1 MIITIDGP
9 AGSGKGTIA
18 AALAKKYK
26 MAYFD
31 TGMVYRAV
39 GLQMVLD
46 GNDLNDENK
55 AAEIA
60 ANLTFPKMIALST
73 NKDFRSDVGSKAA
86 SIVSAYPQVRSA
98 LLAMQKNFANNP
110 VFADGTPA
118 DGVIYDGRDTG
129 TVICPQA
136 DLKLYVIAD
145 LTIRAQRRCRDLN
158 NAGHKISF
166 EQVFADMRARDDR
179 DQNRSTAPL
188 KPAPDAVTIDTSNFQ
203 LEDSLKV
210 IIPLIDK
217 KLAEL
222 ASK

>member
-46 GNDLNDENK
+46 GNDLNDEDK

-60 ANLTFPKMIALST
+60 ANLTFPKMMALST

-166 EQVFADMRARDDR
+166 EQVFADMKARDDR

-222 ASK
+222 DLK

>member
-55 AAEIA
+55 ATEIA

-166 EQVFADMRARDDR
+166 EQVFADMKARDDR

-222 ASK
+222 ALK

>member
-60 ANLTFPKMIALST
+60 ANLTFPKMMALST

-166 EQVFADMRARDDR
+166 EQVFADMKARDDR

-222 ASK
+222 ALK

>member
-39 GLQMVLD
+39 GLQMVLN
-46 GNDLNDENK
+46 GNDLNDEKK

-60 ANLTFPKMIALST
+60 ANLTFPKMMSLSA
-73 NKDFRSDVGSKAA
+73 NKDFRSDVGSRAA

-166 EQVFADMRARDDR
+166 EQVFSDMKARDNR

-222 ASK
+222 ALK

>member
-39 GLQMVLD
+39 GLQMVLN
-46 GNDLNDENK
+46 GNDLNDEKK

-60 ANLTFPKMIALST
+60 ANLTFPKMMSLSA
-73 NKDFRSDVGSKAA
+73 NKDFRSDVGSRAA

-166 EQVFADMRARDDR
+166 EQVFADMKARDDR

-222 ASK
+222 ALK

>member
-60 ANLTFPKMIALST
+60 ANLTFPKMMALST

-136 DLKLYVIAD
+136 NLKLYVIAD

-166 EQVFADMRARDDR
+166 EQVFADMKARDDR

>member
-18 AALAKKYK
+18 AALAEKYK

-39 GLQMVLD
+39 GLQMILNGD
-46 GNDLNDENK
+46 DLNNEDK
-55 AAEIA
+55 AAAIA
-60 ANLTFPKMIALST
+60 AALTFPKMIELSK
-73 NKDFRSDVGSKAA
+73 NKDFRSDIGSKAA
-86 SIVSAYPQVRSA
+86 SVISAYPNVRSA
-98 LLAMQKNFANNP
+98 LLSMQKNFALNP

-118 DGVIYDGRDTG
+118 AGAIYDGRDTG

-145 LTIRAQRRCRDLN
+145 LTIRAKRRCEDLNAAGHNITFEQVYADMQARDNRDLN
-158 NAGHKISF
+158 
-166 EQVFADMRARDDR
+166 
-179 DQNRSTAPL
+179 RSAAPL
-188 KPAPDAVTIDTSNFQ
+188 KPAPDAVVVDTTNFK

-210 IIPLIDK
+210 IVPLVEK

-222 ASK
+222 AAK

>member
-39 GLQMVLD
+39 GLQMVLN
-46 GNDLNDENK
+46 GNDLNDEKK

-60 ANLTFPKMIALST
+60 ANLTFPKMMALST
-73 NKDFRSDVGSKAA
+73 NKDFRSDVGSRAA

-158 NAGHKISF
+158 NAGHEISF
-166 EQVFADMRARDDR
+166 EQIFSDMKARDDR

-222 ASK
+222 ALK

>member
-55 AAEIA
+55 AAKIA
-60 ANLTFPKMIALST
+60 ANLTFPKMMALSV

-166 EQVFADMRARDDR
+166 EQVFADMKARDDR

-222 ASK
+222 ALK

>member
-39 GLQMVLD
+39 GLQMVLN
-46 GNDLNDENK
+46 GYDLNDEEK
-55 AAEIA
+55 AASLA
-60 ANLTFPKMIALST
+60 KSLTFPKMMELSK

-86 SIVSAYPQVRSA
+86 SVISAYPSVRAA
-98 LLAMQKNFANNP
+98 LLEMQKNFALNP
-110 VFADGTPA
+110 VFEDGTPTNGA
-118 DGVIYDGRDTG
+118 IYDGRDTG

-145 LTIRAQRRCRDLN
+145 LTIRARRRCSDLIA
-158 NAGHKISF
+158 AGHATTF
-166 EQVFADMRARDDR
+166 EQVYADMKARDDR
-179 DQNRSTAPL
+179 DLNRSSAPL
-188 KPAPDAVTIDTSNFQ
+188 KPAPDAVMIDTSTYK

-210 IIPLIDK
+210 IVPLVDK

-222 ASK
+222 TAK

>member
-18 AALAKKYK
+18 AALAEKYK

-46 GNDLNDENK
+46 GADLSDKAK
-55 AAEIA
+55 AAAIA
-60 ANLTFPKMIALST
+60 KDLTFPQMMELAK
-73 NKDFRSDVGSKAA
+73 NKDFRSDVVSKAA
-86 SIVSAYPQVRSA
+86 SVISAYPIVRAA
-98 LLAMQKNFANNP
+98 LLAMQKNFALNP

-118 DGVIYDGRDTG
+118 KGAIYDGRDTG

-145 LTIRAQRRCRDLN
+145 LSIRAKRRCADLN
-158 NAGHKISF
+158 AAGHDITF
-166 EQVFADMRARDDR
+166 EQVYADMKARDDR
-179 DQNRSTAPL
+179 DLNRSTAPL
-188 KPAPDAVTIDTSNFQ
+188 KPAPDAVVIDTTNFK

-210 IIPLIDK
+210 IVPLVEK
-217 KLAEL
+217 KLAES
-222 ASK
+222 AAK

>member
-166 EQVFADMRARDDR
+166 EQVFADMKARDDR

-222 ASK
+222 ALK

>member
-39 GLQMVLD
+39 GLQMVLN
-46 GNDLNDENK
+46 GYDLSDETK
-55 AAEIA
+55 AASIA
-60 ANLTFPKMIALST
+60 ESMSFPQMMKLAE

-86 SIVSAYPQVRSA
+86 SIISAYPSVRSA
-98 LLAMQKNFANNP
+98 LLDMQKNFALNP

-118 DGVIYDGRDTG
+118 EGAIYDGRDTG

-136 DLKLYVIAD
+136 DLKFYVIAD
-145 LTIRAQRRCRDLN
+145 LAIRAKRRCADLN
-158 NAGHKISF
+158 AAGHNITF
-166 EQVFADMRARDDR
+166 EQVYADMKARDDR
-179 DQNRSTAPL
+179 DLNRSTAPL
-188 KPAPDAVTIDTSNFQ
+188 KPAPDAIIVDTSNFQ
-203 LEDSLKV
+203 LKDSLNV
-210 IIPLIDK
+210 IVPLIDK

-222 ASK
+222 AAK

>member
-166 EQVFADMRARDDR
+166 EQVFADMKARDDR

>member
-60 ANLTFPKMIALST
+60 ANLTFPKMMALST

-136 DLKLYVIAD
+136 DLKLYIIAD

-166 EQVFADMRARDDR
+166 EQVFADMKARDDR

>member
-60 ANLTFPKMIALST
+60 ENLTFPKMMALST

-166 EQVFADMRARDDR
+166 EQVFADMKARDDR

>member
-60 ANLTFPKMIALST
+60 ANLTFPKMMTLSA

-158 NAGHKISF
+158 NAGHEISF
-166 EQVFADMRARDDR
+166 EQVFADMKARDDR

>member
-46 GNDLNDENK
+46 GNDLNDEDK

-60 ANLTFPKMIALST
+60 ANLTFPKMMALST

-129 TVICPQA
+129 TVIFPQA

-166 EQVFADMRARDDR
+166 EQVFADMKARDDR

-222 ASK
+222 DLK

>member
-39 GLQMVLD
+39 GLQMVLN
-46 GNDLNDENK
+46 GYDLNDEEK
-55 AAEIA
+55 AASLA
-60 ANLTFPKMIALST
+60 KSLTFPKMMELSK

-86 SIVSAYPQVRSA
+86 SVISAYPSVRAA
-98 LLAMQKNFANNP
+98 LLEMQKNFASNP
-110 VFADGTPA
+110 VFEDGSPA
-118 DGVIYDGRDTG
+118 NGAIYDGRDTG

-145 LTIRAQRRCRDLN
+145 LTIRARRRCSDLIA
-158 NAGHKISF
+158 AGHDTTF
-166 EQVFADMRARDDR
+166 EQVYADMKARDDR
-179 DQNRSTAPL
+179 DLNRSSAPL
-188 KPAPDAVTIDTSNFQ
+188 KPAFDAVMIDTSTYK

-210 IIPLIDK
+210 IVPLVDK

-222 ASK
+222 TAK

>member
-60 ANLTFPKMIALST
+60 ANLTFPKMMALST

-166 EQVFADMRARDDR
+166 EQVFADMKARDDR

>member
-31 TGMVYRAV
+31 TVMVYRAV
-39 GLQMVLD
+39 GLQMVFD

-60 ANLTFPKMIALST
+60 ANLTFPKMMALST

-136 DLKLYVIAD
+136 DLKLYIIAD

-166 EQVFADMRARDDR
+166 EQVFADMKARDDR

>member
-18 AALAKKYK
+18 AALAEKYK

-46 GNDLNDENK
+46 GADLSDEAK
-55 AAEIA
+55 AAAIA
-60 ANLTFPKMIALST
+60 KDLTFPQMMELAK

-86 SIVSAYPQVRSA
+86 SVISAYPSVRAA
-98 LLAMQKNFANNP
+98 LLAMQKNFALNP

-118 DGVIYDGRDTG
+118 KGAIYDGRDTG

-145 LTIRAQRRCRDLN
+145 LSVRAKRRCADLN
-158 NAGHKISF
+158 AAGHDITF
-166 EQVFADMRARDDR
+166 EQVYADMKARDDR
-179 DQNRSTAPL
+179 DLNRSTAPL
-188 KPAPDAVTIDTSNFQ
+188 KPAPDAVVIDTTNFK

-210 IIPLIDK
+210 IVPLVEK
-217 KLAEL
+217 KLAES
-222 ASK
+222 AAK

>member
-60 ANLTFPKMIALST
+60 ANLTFPKMMALST

-136 DLKLYVIAD
+136 DLKLYVIAN

-166 EQVFADMRARDDR
+166 EQVFADMKARDDR

>member
-60 ANLTFPKMIALST
+60 ANLTFPKMMALSA

-166 EQVFADMRARDDR
+166 EQVFVDMKARDDR

>member
-18 AALAKKYK
+18 AALAEKYK

-46 GNDLNDENK
+46 GADLSDEAK
-55 AAEIA
+55 PVAIA
-60 ANLTFPKMIALST
+60 KDLTFPQMMEFAK

-86 SIVSAYPQVRSA
+86 SVISAYPIVRAA
-98 LLAMQKNFANNP
+98 LLAMQKNFALNP

-118 DGVIYDGRDTG
+118 KGAIYDGRDTG

-145 LTIRAQRRCRDLN
+145 LSIRAKRRCADLN
-158 NAGHKISF
+158 AAGHDITF
-166 EQVFADMRARDDR
+166 EQVYADMKARDDR
-179 DQNRSTAPL
+179 DLNRSTAPL
-188 KPAPDAVTIDTSNFQ
+188 KPAPDAVVIDTTNFK

-210 IIPLIDK
+210 IVPLVEK
-217 KLAEL
+217 KLAES
-222 ASK
+222 AAK

>member
-39 GLQMVLD
+39 GLQIVLD
-46 GNDLNDENK
+46 GNDLNDEDK

-60 ANLTFPKMIALST
+60 ANLTFPKMMALST

-166 EQVFADMRARDDR
+166 EQVFADMKARDDR

-222 ASK
+222 ALK

>member
-39 GLQMVLD
+39 GLQMVLN
-46 GNDLNDENK
+46 GNDLNDEKK

-60 ANLTFPKMIALST
+60 ANLTFPKMMSLSA
-73 NKDFRSDVGSKAA
+73 NKDFRSDVGSRAA

-166 EQVFADMRARDDR
+166 EQVFSDMKARDDR

-222 ASK
+222 ALK

>member
-18 AALAKKYK
+18 AALAEKYK

-39 GLQMVLD
+39 GLQMILNGD
-46 GNDLNDENK
+46 DLNNEDK
-55 AAEIA
+55 AAAIVA
-60 ANLTFPKMIALST
+60 ALTFPKMIELSK
-73 NKDFRSDVGSKAA
+73 NKDFRSDIGSKAA
-86 SIVSAYPQVRSA
+86 SVISAYPNVRSA
-98 LLAMQKNFANNP
+98 LLSMQKNFALNP

-118 DGVIYDGRDTG
+118 AGAIYDGRDTG

-145 LTIRAQRRCRDLN
+145 LTIRAKRRCADLNAAGHNITFEQVYADMQARDNRDLN
-158 NAGHKISF
+158 
-166 EQVFADMRARDDR
+166 
-179 DQNRSTAPL
+179 RSAAPL
-188 KPAPDAVTIDTSNFQ
+188 KPAPDAVVVDTTNFK

-210 IIPLIDK
+210 IVPLVEK

-222 ASK
+222 AAK